1 MDVLELLGLHR
12 PRTALG
18 ALELIVGQN
27 WAIGPSVR
35 GKGRWDSIIF
45 GPKERRMLIGLLLRV
60 FFRFLNIYTCYILYV
75 YIFLTKIS

>member
-18 ALELIVGQN
+18 ALELIVEQN

-45 GPKERRMLIGLLLRV
+45 GPKERRRLIGLLLHV